1 MIFLCKINESFEKI
15 KKSEKDRVKVWKTAW
30 AANQGRF
37 PTLQKCCGQFVP
49 GMYLLLTSL
58 TTIQFIKF
66 DKHLPEATYIPYVF
80 HAKSYFTNNTDYD
93 FTNQLRSGLF
103 MVTNFTDH
111 IFVVRKVT
119 ILLSNHQLYYKESTV
134 KYFNHEKY
142 R

>member
-1 MIFLCKINESFEKI
+1 MQNSWKLWKNKEKW
-15 KKSEKDRVKVWKTAW
+15 KRQRVKLWKMKSVQSW

-58 TTIQFIKF
+58 TIQFIKF
-66 DKHLPEATYIPYVF
+66 DKHLLEATYIPYVF
-80 HAKSYFTNNTDYD
+80 HAKSYFTN
-93 FTNQLRSGLF
+93 QLRSDLF

-119 ILLSNHQLYYKESTV
+119 ILLSNHQLYHKESTV
-134 KYFNHEKY
+134 KENPVNLIVKYF
-142 R
+142 